1 MKIACLGWGSLIWDP
16 KELPVIGDWQIDGPM
31 VSVEFLRQSSDGRI
45 TLVLDTD
52 GTQVPSLWTR
62 LESHNIDRA
71 VAALQEREGVRDQD
85 AAKDIG
91 RWIGSSSP
99 PLISGLADWAKKR
112 SFDAVVWTALGFRSK
127 GHPYRRSADEII
139 EYLQTL
145 TGEARSKAETYV
157 RRAPKQI
164 ETVYRHRIEADLGW
178 VPVDGD

>member
-1 MKIACLGWGSLIWDP
+1 VPPSARKNAVRPSWPGMRP
-16 KELPVIGDWQIDGPM
+16 
-31 VSVEFLRQSSDGRI
+31 
-45 TLVLDTD
+45 
-52 GTQVPSLWTR
+52 QVPLLGPISF
-62 LESHNIDRA
+62 
-71 VAALQEREGVRDQD
+71 QKREGVRDQD
-85 AAKDIG
+85 AARDIG

-112 SFDAVVWTALGFRSK
+112 SSDAAVWTALGFPSK

-139 EYLQTL
+139 KYLQTL
-145 TGEARSKAETYV
+145 TGEGRSKAETYV